1 MIQSLLLIYHSYAG
15 GVEILTAREYPFL
28 QVDDGLAPYSYT
40 TAIGVNS
47 KIAVE

>member
-1 MIQSLLLIYHSYAG
+1 MIQSLLLIYHSYAE
-15 GVEILTAREYPFL
+15 GVEILTASKYSFL
-28 QVDDGLAPYSYT
+28 QADDGLAPYPYT